1 MKKYFQFSGTIN
13 GTTYLLRLLFT
24 MLMSIPLLVIS
35 MMGLGTAVFGY
46 LGYDL
51 EEAATFGPQEQQEM
65 GEKLG
70 MAMVENP
77 SEVMSGLISNI
88 SAGIIIA
95 FIVFLIP
102 VIWFYWA
109 TCYKRISTL
118 FPSTAFKVFIG
129 FIVIEAILDI
139 LPIALG
145 GSTMTAFSAIVGLG
159 IFIFLLSKNSTIAN
173 HHDIHH
179 HPTQHLY
186 VETIET

>member
-1 MKKYFQFSGTIN
+1 MKKFFQFSGTIN

-24 MLMSIPLLVIS
+24 ILMSIPLLVIS

-88 SAGIIIA
+88 SGGIIIA

-102 VIWFYWA
+102 VVWFYWA
-109 TCYKRISTL
+109 TCYKRISAL

-129 FIVIEAILDI
+129 FIVIEAVLDI
-139 LPIALG
+139 LPIAVG
-145 GSTMTAFSAIVGLG
+145 GSTVIAFSAIVGLG
-159 IFIFLLSKNSTIAN
+159 IFIFLLSKNSTIGE
-173 HHDIHH
+173 HDG
-179 HPTQHLY
+179 
-186 VETIET
+186 

>member
-1 MKKYFQFSGTIN
+1 MKKFFQFRGTIN

-24 MLMSIPLLVIS
+24 ILMSIPLLVIS
-35 MMGLGTAVFGY
+35 ITGLSTAVFGY

-88 SAGIIIA
+88 SGGIIIA

-102 VIWFYWA
+102 VVWFYWA
-109 TCYKRISTL
+109 TCYKRISAL
-118 FPSTAFKVFIG
+118 FPSNAFKIFIG
-129 FIVIEAILDI
+129 FIVIEAVLDI
-139 LPIALG
+139 LPIAVG
-145 GSTMTAFSAIVGLG
+145 GSTITAFSAIVGLG
-159 IFIFLLSKNSTIAN
+159 IFIFLLSKNSTIGE
-173 HHDIHH
+173 HDG
-179 HPTQHLY
+179 
-186 VETIET
+186 

>member
-24 MLMSIPLLVIS
+24 MLMSIPLLIIS

-109 TCYKRISTL
+109 TCFKRISAL

-139 LPIALG
+139 LPIAVG
-145 GSTMTAFSAIVGLG
+145 GSTITAFSAIVGLG
-159 IFIFLLSKNSTIAN
+159 IFIFLLSKNSTIGE
-173 HHDIHH
+173 HDG
-179 HPTQHLY
+179 
-186 VETIET
+186 

>member
-1 MKKYFQFSGTIN
+1 MKKFFQFSGTIN

-24 MLMSIPLLVIS
+24 ILMSIPLLVIS
-35 MMGLGTAVFGY
+35 MTGLGTAVFGY

-88 SAGIIIA
+88 SVGIIIA

-109 TCYKRISTL
+109 TCYKRISAL

-139 LPIALG
+139 LPIALR

-159 IFIFLLSKNSTIAN
+159 IFIFLLSKNSTIGE
-173 HHDIHH
+173 HDG
-179 HPTQHLY
+179 
-186 VETIET
+186 

>member
-1 MKKYFQFSGTIN
+1 MKKFFQFSGTIN

-24 MLMSIPLLVIS
+24 ILMSIPLLVIS

-109 TCYKRISTL
+109 TCYKRISAL

-159 IFIFLLSKNSTIAN
+159 IFIFLLSKNSTIGE
-173 HHDIHH
+173 HDG
-179 HPTQHLY
+179 
-186 VETIET
+186 

>member
-88 SAGIIIA
+88 SVGIIIA

-109 TCYKRISTL
+109 TCYKRISAL

-139 LPIALG
+139 LPIAVG
-145 GSTMTAFSAIVGLG
+145 GSTITAFSAIVGLG
-159 IFIFLLSKNSTIAN
+159 IFIFLLSKNSTIGE
-173 HHDIHH
+173 HDG
-179 HPTQHLY
+179 
-186 VETIET
+186 

>member
-1 MKKYFQFSGTIN
+1 MKKFFQFSGTIN

-24 MLMSIPLLVIS
+24 ILMSIPLLIIS

-109 TCYKRISTL
+109 TCYKRISAL

-139 LPIALG
+139 LPIAIG
-145 GSTMTAFSAIVGLG
+145 GSTVTAFSAIVGLG
-159 IFIFLLSKNSTIAN
+159 IFIFLLSKNSTIGE
-173 HHDIHH
+173 HDG
-179 HPTQHLY
+179 
-186 VETIET
+186 

>member
-35 MMGLGTAVFGY
+35 IMGLGTAVFGY

-88 SAGIIIA
+88 SGGIIVA

-102 VIWFYWA
+102 VVWFYWA
-109 TCYKRISTL
+109 TCYKRISAL

-129 FIVIEAILDI
+129 FIVIEAVLDI
-139 LPIALG
+139 LPIAVG
-145 GSTMTAFSAIVGLG
+145 GPTITAFSALVGLG
-159 IFIFLLSKNSTIAN
+159 IFIFLLSKNSTIGE
-173 HHDIHH
+173 HDG
-179 HPTQHLY
+179 
-186 VETIET
+186 

>member
-35 MMGLGTAVFGY
+35 IIGLGTAVFGY

-109 TCYKRISTL
+109 TCYKRISAL

-159 IFIFLLSKNSTIAN
+159 IFIFLLSKNSTIGE
-173 HHDIHH
+173 HDG
-179 HPTQHLY
+179 
-186 VETIET
+186 

>member
-1 MKKYFQFSGTIN
+1 MKKFFQFSGTIN

-24 MLMSIPLLVIS
+24 MLMSIPLLAIS

-109 TCYKRISTL
+109 TCYKRISAL

-139 LPIALG
+139 LPIAIG

-159 IFIFLLSKNSTIAN
+159 IFIFLLSKNSTIGE
-173 HHDIHH
+173 HDG
-179 HPTQHLY
+179 
-186 VETIET
+186 

>member
-1 MKKYFQFSGTIN
+1 MKKFFQFSGTIN

-24 MLMSIPLLVIS
+24 ILMSIPLLVIS
-35 MMGLGTAVFGY
+35 MTGLGTAVFGY

-70 MAMVENP
+70 MALVENP

-88 SAGIIIA
+88 SAGIIIG

-102 VIWFYWA
+102 VVWFYWA
-109 TCYKRISTL
+109 TCYKRISAL

-129 FIVIEAILDI
+129 FIVIEAVLDI
-139 LPIALG
+139 LPIAVG
-145 GSTMTAFSAIVGLG
+145 GPTITAFSALVGLG
-159 IFIFLLSKNSTIAN
+159 IFIFLLSKNSTIGE
-173 HHDIHH
+173 HDG
-179 HPTQHLY
+179 
-186 VETIET
+186 

>member
-77 SEVMSGLISNI
+77 TEVMSGLISNI

-102 VIWFYWA
+102 VVWFYWA
-109 TCYKRISTL
+109 TCYKRISAL

-129 FIVIEAILDI
+129 FIVIEAVLDI
-139 LPIALG
+139 LPIAIG
-145 GSTMTAFSAIVGLG
+145 GSTVTAFSAIVGLG
-159 IFIFLLSKNSTIAN
+159 IFIFLLSKNSTIGE
-173 HHDIHH
+173 HDG
-179 HPTQHLY
+179 
-186 VETIET
+186 

>member
-1 MKKYFQFSGTIN
+1 MKKFFQFSGTIN

-24 MLMSIPLLVIS
+24 ILMSIPLLVIS

-88 SAGIIIA
+88 STGIIIA

-102 VIWFYWA
+102 VVWFYWA
-109 TCYKRISTL
+109 TCYKRISAL

-129 FIVIEAILDI
+129 FIVIEAVLDI
-139 LPIALG
+139 LPIAIG
-145 GSTMTAFSAIVGLG
+145 GSTVTVFSAIVGLG
-159 IFIFLLSKNSTIAN
+159 IFIFLLSKNSTIGE
-173 HHDIHH
+173 HDG
-179 HPTQHLY
+179 
-186 VETIET
+186 

>member
-1 MKKYFQFSGTIN
+1 MKKFFQFSGTIN

-24 MLMSIPLLVIS
+24 ILMSIPLLIIS
-35 MMGLGTAVFGY
+35 ITGLGTAVFGY

-88 SAGIIIA
+88 SGGIIIA

-102 VIWFYWA
+102 VVWFYWA
-109 TCYKRISTL
+109 TCYKRISAL

-129 FIVIEAILDI
+129 FIVIEAVLDI
-139 LPIALG
+139 LPIAVG
-145 GSTMTAFSAIVGLG
+145 GSTITVFSAILGLG
-159 IFIFLLSKNSTIAN
+159 IFIFLLTKNSTIGE
-173 HHDIHH
+173 HDG
-179 HPTQHLY
+179 
-186 VETIET
+186 

>member
-35 MMGLGTAVFGY
+35 MMGLSTAVFGY

-70 MAMVENP
+70 MALVENP

-109 TCYKRISTL
+109 TCYKRISAL

-129 FIVIEAILDI
+129 FIVIEAVLDI
-139 LPIALG
+139 LPIAVG
-145 GSTMTAFSAIVGLG
+145 GSTLTAFSAILGLG
-159 IFIFLLSKNSTIAN
+159 IFIFLLSKNSSIGE
-173 HHDIHH
+173 HDG
-179 HPTQHLY
+179 
-186 VETIET
+186 

>member
-1 MKKYFQFSGTIN
+1 MKKFFQFSGTIN
-13 GTTYLLRLLFT
+13 GTTYFLRLLFT
-24 MLMSIPLLVIS
+24 ILMSIPLLVIS

-109 TCYKRISTL
+109 TCYKRISAL

-129 FIVIEAILDI
+129 FIVIEAVLDI
-139 LPIALG
+139 LPIAIG
-145 GSTMTAFSAIVGLG
+145 GSTVTAFSAIVGLG
-159 IFIFLLSKNSTIAN
+159 IFIFLLSKNSTIGE
-173 HHDIHH
+173 HDG
-179 HPTQHLY
+179 
-186 VETIET
+186 

>member
-102 VIWFYWA
+102 VVWFYWA
-109 TCYKRISTL
+109 TCYKRISAL

-159 IFIFLLSKNSTIAN
+159 IFIFLLSKNSTIGE
-173 HHDIHH
+173 HDG
-179 HPTQHLY
+179 
-186 VETIET
+186 

>member
-24 MLMSIPLLVIS
+24 ILMSIPLLIIS
-35 MMGLGTAVFGY
+35 TMGLGTAVFGY

-77 SEVMSGLISNI
+77 NEVMTGLISNV
-88 SAGIIIA
+88 SSGLIIA

-109 TCYKRISTL
+109 TCYKRISAL
-118 FPSTAFKVFIG
+118 FPSSAFKIFIG
-129 FIVIEAILDI
+129 FIIVEALLDI
-139 LPIALG
+139 LPIAIG
-145 GSTMTAFSAIVGLG
+145 GTSIGVLSFVVGFG
-159 IFIFLLSKNSTIAN
+159 IFIYLLSKNSSVVE
-173 HHDIHH
+173 HDG
-179 HPTQHLY
+179 
-186 VETIET
+186 

>member
-1 MKKYFQFSGTIN
+1 MKKFFQFSGTIN

-24 MLMSIPLLVIS
+24 KLMSIPLLVIS
-35 MMGLGTAVFGY
+35 MMGLSTAVFGY

-102 VIWFYWA
+102 VVWFYWA
-109 TCYKRISTL
+109 TCYKRISAL

-129 FIVIEAILDI
+129 FIVIEAVLDI
-139 LPIALG
+139 LPIAVG
-145 GSTMTAFSAIVGLG
+145 GPTITAFSALVGLG
-159 IFIFLLSKNSTIAN
+159 IFIFLLSKNSTIGE
-173 HHDIHH
+173 HDG
-179 HPTQHLY
+179 
-186 VETIET
+186 

>member
-1 MKKYFQFSGTIN
+1 MKKFFQFSGTIN

-24 MLMSIPLLVIS
+24 MLMSIPLLAIS
-35 MMGLGTAVFGY
+35 MMGLGTALFGY

-88 SAGIIIA
+88 SGGIIIA

-102 VIWFYWA
+102 VVWFYWA
-109 TCYKRISTL
+109 TCYKRISAL

-129 FIVIEAILDI
+129 FIVIEAVLDI
-139 LPIALG
+139 LPIAVG
-145 GSTMTAFSAIVGLG
+145 GSTLTAFSAIVGLG
-159 IFIFLLSKNSTIAN
+159 IFIFLLSKNSTIGE
-173 HHDIHH
+173 HDG
-179 HPTQHLY
+179 
-186 VETIET
+186 

>member
-1 MKKYFQFSGTIN
+1 MKKFFQFSGTIN

-24 MLMSIPLLVIS
+24 ILMSIPLLLIS

-88 SAGIIIA
+88 SGGIIIA

-102 VIWFYWA
+102 VVWFYWA
-109 TCYKRISTL
+109 TCYKRISAL

-129 FIVIEAILDI
+129 FIVIEAVLDI
-139 LPIALG
+139 LPIAIG
-145 GSTMTAFSAIVGLG
+145 GSTVTAFSAIVGLG
-159 IFIFLLSKNSTIAN
+159 IFIFLLSKNSTIGE
-173 HHDIHH
+173 HDG
-179 HPTQHLY
+179 
-186 VETIET
+186 

>member
-1 MKKYFQFSGTIN
+1 MKKFFQFSGTIN

-35 MMGLGTAVFGY
+35 IMGLGTAVFGY

-109 TCYKRISTL
+109 TCFKRISAL

-129 FIVIEAILDI
+129 FVLIEAVLDI
-139 LPIALG
+139 LPIAVG
-145 GSTMTAFSAIVGLG
+145 GSTLTAFSAIVGLG
-159 IFIFLLSKNSTIAN
+159 IFIFLLSKNSTIGE
-173 HHDIHH
+173 HDG
-179 HPTQHLY
+179 
-186 VETIET
+186 

>member
-109 TCYKRISTL
+109 TCYKRISAL

-139 LPIALG
+139 LPIAVG
-145 GSTMTAFSAIVGLG
+145 GSTVTAFSAIVGLG
-159 IFIFLLSKNSTIAN
+159 IFIFLLSKNSTIGE
-173 HHDIHH
+173 HDG
-179 HPTQHLY
+179 
-186 VETIET
+186 

>member
-1 MKKYFQFSGTIN
+1 MKKFFQFSGTIN

-24 MLMSIPLLVIS
+24 MLMSIPLLAIS
-35 MMGLGTAVFGY
+35 MTGLGTAVFGY

-88 SAGIIIA
+88 SGGIIIA

-102 VIWFYWA
+102 VVWFYWA
-109 TCYKRISTL
+109 TCYKRISAL

-129 FIVIEAILDI
+129 FIVIEAVLDI
-139 LPIALG
+139 LPIAVG
-145 GSTMTAFSAIVGLG
+145 GSTVTAFSAIVGLG
-159 IFIFLLSKNSTIAN
+159 IFIFLLSKNSTIGE
-173 HHDIHH
+173 HDG
-179 HPTQHLY
+179 
-186 VETIET
+186 

>member
-1 MKKYFQFSGTIN
+1 MKKFFQFSGTIN

-77 SEVMSGLISNI
+77 TEVMSGLISNI
-88 SAGIIIA
+88 SGGIIIA

-102 VIWFYWA
+102 VVWFYWA
-109 TCYKRISTL
+109 TCYKRISAL

-129 FIVIEAILDI
+129 FIVIEAVLDI
-139 LPIALG
+139 LPIAIG
-145 GSTMTAFSAIVGLG
+145 GSTVTAFSAIVGLG
-159 IFIFLLSKNSTIAN
+159 IFIFLLSKNSTIGE
-173 HHDIHH
+173 HDG
-179 HPTQHLY
+179 
-186 VETIET
+186 

>member
-1 MKKYFQFSGTIN
+1 MKKFFQFSGTIN
-13 GTTYLLRLLFT
+13 GTTYLLRLLFAI
-24 MLMSIPLLVIS
+24 LMSIPLFFIS
-35 MMGLGTAVFGY
+35 LYGASLAVFGY
-46 LGYDL
+46 LGYSMED
-51 EEAATFGPQEQQEM
+51 AATFGPQEQQEM

-102 VIWFYWA
+102 VVWFYWA
-109 TCYKRISTL
+109 TCYKRISAL

-159 IFIFLLSKNSTIAN
+159 IFIFLLSKNSTIGE
-173 HHDIHH
+173 HDG
-179 HPTQHLY
+179 
-186 VETIET
+186 

>member
-109 TCYKRISTL
+109 TCYKRISAL

-129 FIVIEAILDI
+129 FIVIEVILDI

-159 IFIFLLSKNSTIAN
+159 IFIFLLSKNSTIGE
-173 HHDIHH
+173 HDG
-179 HPTQHLY
+179 
-186 VETIET
+186 

>member
-1 MKKYFQFSGTIN
+1 MIKYFQFSGTIN

-35 MMGLGTAVFGY
+35 IMGLGTAVFGY

-88 SAGIIIA
+88 SGGIIIA

-102 VIWFYWA
+102 VVWFYWA
-109 TCYKRISTL
+109 TCYKRISAL

-129 FIVIEAILDI
+129 FIVIEAVLDI
-139 LPIALG
+139 LPIAVG
-145 GSTMTAFSAIVGLG
+145 GPTITAFSALVGLG
-159 IFIFLLSKNSTIAN
+159 IFIFLLSKNSTIGE
-173 HHDIHH
+173 HDG
-179 HPTQHLY
+179 
-186 VETIET
+186 

>member
-24 MLMSIPLLVIS
+24 MLMSIPLVVIS
-35 MMGLGTAVFGY
+35 LMGLGTAVFGY

-77 SEVMSGLISNI
+77 SEVMTGLISNI
-88 SAGIIIA
+88 SGGIIIA

-102 VIWFYWA
+102 VVWFYWA
-109 TCYKRISTL
+109 TCYKRISAL
-118 FPSTAFKVFIG
+118 FPSSAFKVFIG
-129 FIVIEAILDI
+129 FIVIEAVLDI
-139 LPIALG
+139 LPIAIG
-145 GSTMTAFSAIVGLG
+145 GSTVTAFSAIVGLG
-159 IFIFLLSKNSTIAN
+159 IFIFLLSKNSTIGE
-173 HHDIHH
+173 HDG
-179 HPTQHLY
+179 
-186 VETIET
+186 

>member
-1 MKKYFQFSGTIN
+1 MKKFFQFSGTIN

-24 MLMSIPLLVIS
+24 ILMSIPLLVIS
-35 MMGLGTAVFGY
+35 MMGLVTAVFGY

-51 EEAATFGPQEQQEM
+51 EEAAAFGPQEQQEM

-109 TCYKRISTL
+109 TCYKRISAL

-159 IFIFLLSKNSTIAN
+159 IFIFLLSKNSTIGE
-173 HHDIHH
+173 HDG
-179 HPTQHLY
+179 
-186 VETIET
+186 

>member
-1 MKKYFQFSGTIN
+1 MIKYFQFSGTIN

-35 MMGLGTAVFGY
+35 IIGLGTAVFGY

-109 TCYKRISTL
+109 TCYKRISAL

-159 IFIFLLSKNSTIAN
+159 IFIFLLSKNSTIGE
-173 HHDIHH
+173 HDG
-179 HPTQHLY
+179 
-186 VETIET
+186 

>member
-51 EEAATFGPQEQQEM
+51 GEAATFGPQEQQEM

-109 TCYKRISTL
+109 TCYKRISAL

-139 LPIALG
+139 LPIAVG

-159 IFIFLLSKNSTIAN
+159 IFIFLLSKNSTIGE
-173 HHDIHH
+173 HDG
-179 HPTQHLY
+179 
-186 VETIET
+186 

>member
-1 MKKYFQFSGTIN
+1 MKKFFQFSGTIN

-35 MMGLGTAVFGY
+35 IIGLSTAVFGY

-88 SAGIIIA
+88 SGGIIIA

-102 VIWFYWA
+102 VVWFYWA
-109 TCYKRISTL
+109 TCYKRISAL

-129 FIVIEAILDI
+129 FIVIEAVLDI
-139 LPIALG
+139 LPIAVG
-145 GSTMTAFSAIVGLG
+145 GSTVTAFSAIVGLG
-159 IFIFLLSKNSTIAN
+159 IFIFLLSKNSTIGE
-173 HHDIHH
+173 HDG
-179 HPTQHLY
+179 
-186 VETIET
+186 